1 MYLTPGSVV
10 PYLLQ
15 KGILSEA
22 SLLEDD
28 WHALQ
33 GDATRPV
40 LRVTG
45 ATSPGWIVKQA
56 SPLDRNQVEMLDR
69 EAAIFQLAG
78 EVDWARPLRE
88 LLPEFRSYDPGVHAL
103 IVAQLPHDTGLD
115 HLRRANAQPQVFGN
129 LLGRALAAVHVPL
142 GQRGPSSSMLSER
155 MPWILQVDAADH
167 EAMPAGVERRLV
179 ELVKRETG
187 LSATLTGLG
196 QDWRHGTLVHGDAKL
211 DNVLVRI
218 GPRPRVWLVDWA
230 FSGSGDPAWDVGTIV
245 HSALMLWLHGI
256 PFQREQPFTQALDEA
271 TLPLAAT
278 RDFISTFTSA
288 YCEARRLRNSAARSF
303 ARRAFSYAGAAM
315 VQSAIA
321 AANLN
326 EELTPR
332 QLAVIQMASNVL
344 DDPDDT
350 LREFLDTE

>member
-1 MYLTPGSVV
+1 VYLTAGSVV

-15 KGILSEA
+15 KGILSA
-22 SLLEDD
+22 PSLLEDD

-33 GDATRPV
+33 SDATRPV
-40 LRVTG
+40 LRITG
-45 ATSPGWIVKQA
+45 SASPGWIVKQA

-69 EAAIFQLAG
+69 EAAIFQLAA
-78 EVDWARPLRE
+78 EVGWARPLRK

-103 IVAQLPHDTGLD
+103 IVALVPHDTGLD
-115 HLRRANAQPQVFGN
+115 HLRRSNAQPQVFGN
-129 LLGRALAAVHVPL
+129 LLGRALATVHVPL
-142 GQRGPSSSMLSER
+142 DQRGPSSAMLSKR
-155 MPWILQVDAADH
+155 MPWILQFDAADH
-167 EAMPAGVERRLV
+167 EAMPAGAERRLV
-179 ELVKRETG
+179 ELVKREAG
-187 LSATLTGLG
+187 LSAALTRLG
-196 QDWRHGTLVHGDAKL
+196 HDWRNATLVHGDAKL

-230 FSGSGDPAWDVGTIV
+230 FTGIGDPAWDVGTIV

-256 PFQREQPFTQALDEA
+256 PFQREQPFTDALDEA

-278 RDFISTFTSA
+278 RDFIRTFTSA
-288 YCEARRLRNSAARSF
+288 YCDARRLRNSAGRSF

-326 EELTPR
+326 DDLTPR
-332 QLAVIQMASNVL
+332 QLAVIQTASHIL

-350 LREFLDTE
+350 LREFLDIE